1 MDYIL
6 YPKEDAKLLRHQL
19 LFLYETLVSIECSFV
34 TYCLH
39 PFLFFFFQS
48 QRYIYGNALT

>member
-6 YPKEDAKLLRHQL
+6 YPKEDAKLLIYQL
-19 LFLYETLVSIECSFV
+19 LFLYKTLASIECSFV

-39 PFLFFFFQS
+39 PFFFSFPELE
-48 QRYIYGNALT
+48 IHLW

>member
-6 YPKEDAKLLRHQL
+6 YPKEDAKLLIHQL
-19 LFLYETLVSIECSFV
+19 LFLYETLASIEHSFV

-39 PFLFFFFQS
+39 PFFFSRVRDTFMVMP
-48 QRYIYGNALT
+48 